1 MIYRVVQEQINNILK
16 HSEAQKATIELKSI
30 GNNIM
35 LTISDDGIRFDPTE
49 RSQGIGLQNISNR
62 VEFYSGKVDLN
73 SAPGKGC
80 NLKVSIPC

>member
-1 MIYRVVQEQINNILK
+1 MQEAITNIVRYAQAQCVTVELLK
-16 HSEAQKATIELKSI
+16 PDDQLYVRIR
-30 GNNIM
+30 
-35 LTISDDGIRFDPTE
+35 DDGIGFDPTE
-49 RSQGIGLQNISNR
+49 RSKGIGLQNISNR